1 MAQRLE
7 AERLV
12 LRGWEVDDAPA
23 ALGAYGDDEVARWLA
38 PAIDQIRD
46 VDAMGVALEQWIAE
60 DARMLT
66 PAGRW
71 AGERRE
77 DGQVVGGATLL
88 PLSPDEEL
96 EIGWALHRQAW
107 GRGYGTESGRALARG
122 AFDHSVELGIA
133 AARRAAVRTSVG
145 YAPGGGVW
153 CGRDEAPPLQTIHQ
167 MREPGQRGVGH
178 LGEFA

>member
-12 LRGWEVDDAPA
+12 LRGWEIDDAPA

-46 VDAMGVALEQWIAE
+46 ADAMRVALEQWIAE

-71 AGERRE
+71 LWDDGEA
-77 DGQVVGGATLL
+77 DQWLAGATWC
-88 PLSPDEEL
+88 PCPP
-96 EIGWALHRQAW
+96 
-107 GRGYGTESGRALARG
+107 T
-122 AFDHSVELGIA
+122 
-133 AARRAAVRTSVG
+133 RRSRFA
-145 YAPGGGVW
+145 GG
-153 CGRDEAPPLQTIHQ
+153 
-167 MREPGQRGVGH
+167 
-178 LGEFA
+178 F